1 MATEPVVKRII
12 GIDPGY
18 AITGYG
24 IIDKKGN
31 KLTAVDYGVI
41 ETKAGVDF
49 PLRLLAISDKL
60 RFILEQYKPDLMSV
74 EELFMG
80 HNHTTVIGTAQARG
94 AVLVEAARAGI
105 EVYEFTPG
113 QVKLAITGYG
123 KAEKKQVQIMTKS
136 ILGLK
141 EVPKPDDA
149 ADALALAIT
158 LANTGL
164 AFAGKA
170 VSGYQSGRY
179 GYSNRNEGF
188 V

>member
-1 MATEPVVKRII
+1 MTRESAKMRII

-24 IIDKKGN
+24 IIDKTGSKFEV
-31 KLTAVDYGVI
+31 VDYGAI

-49 PLRLLAISDKL
+49 PLRLLAINDKIKFL
-60 RFILEQYKPDLMSV
+60 LEQYKPDYMSI

-94 AVLVEAARAGI
+94 AVLVEAARAGV
-105 EVYEFTPG
+105 EVFEFTPG

-123 KAEKKQVQIMTKS
+123 KAEKKQVQLMTKS

-141 EVPKPDDA
+141 EVPKPDDT
-149 ADALALAIT
+149 ADALAAAICH
-158 LANTGL
+158 AHH
-164 AFAGKA
+164 AG
-170 VSGYQSGRY
+170 GRMP
-179 GYSNRNEGF
+179 RF

>member
-1 MATEPVVKRII
+1 MTKDPVRKRII

-24 IIDKKGN
+24 IVDKVGSKFEV
-31 KLTAVDYGVI
+31 VDYGVI

-49 PLRLLAISDKL
+49 PLRLLAINDKI
-60 RFILEQYKPDLMSV
+60 RFILEQYKPDLMSI

-94 AVLVEAARAGI
+94 AVLVEAARAGV

-123 KAEKKQVQIMTKS
+123 KAEKKQVQIMTIFLLQNYAK
-136 ILGLK
+136 I
-141 EVPKPDDA
+141 V
-149 ADALALAIT
+149 I
-158 LANTGL
+158 
-164 AFAGKA
+164 F
-170 VSGYQSGRY
+170 
-179 GYSNRNEGF
+179 GF
-188 V
+188 KTK

>member
-1 MATEPVVKRII
+1 MANEPVKKRII

-24 IIDKKGN
+24 IIDKCGN
-31 KLTAVDYGVI
+31 KLVAVDYGVI

-49 PLRLLAISDKL
+49 PLRLLTINDKI
-60 RFILEQYKPDLMSV
+60 RFLLEQYKPDFMSV

-94 AVLVEAARAGI
+94 AVLVEAARAGV

-123 KAEKKQVQIMTKS
+123 KAQKKQVQVMTKS

-170 VSGYQSGRY
+170 VSGYQYGRY
-179 GYSNRNEGF
+179 GYSKRNEGF

>member
-1 MATEPVVKRII
+1 
-12 GIDPGY
+12 
-18 AITGYG
+18 
-24 IIDKKGN
+24 
-31 KLTAVDYGVI
+31 
-41 ETKAGVDF
+41 
-49 PLRLLAISDKL
+49 
-60 RFILEQYKPDLMSV
+60 MSV

-94 AVLVEAARAGI
+94 AVLVEAARAGV

-123 KAEKKQVQIMTKS
+123 KAQKKQVQVMTKS

-170 VSGYQSGRY
+170 VSGYQYGRY
-179 GYSNRNEGF
+179 GYSKRNEGF

>member
-1 MATEPVVKRII
+1 M
-12 GIDPGY
+12 
-18 AITGYG
+18 
-24 IIDKKGN
+24 
-31 KLTAVDYGVI
+31 I

-49 PLRLLAISDKL
+49 PLRLLAINEKI
-60 RFILEQYKPDLMSV
+60 RFLLEQYKPDLMSI

-94 AVLVEAARAGI
+94 AVLVEAARAGV

-158 LANTGL
+158 LANTGTVY
-164 AFAGKA
+164 AGKA
-170 VSGYQSGRY
+170 VSGYQYGRY

>member
-1 MATEPVVKRII
+1 MANEPVKKRII

-24 IIDKKGN
+24 IIDKVGSRFEV
-31 KLTAVDYGVI
+31 VDYGVI
-41 ETKAGVDF
+41 ETKAKTDF
-49 PLRLLAISDKL
+49 PLRLLAINDKI
-60 RFILEQYKPDLMSV
+60 RFLLEQYKPDYMSV
-74 EELFMG
+74 EELCMG

-94 AVLVEAARAGI
+94 AVLVEAGRAGV
-105 EVYEFTPG
+105 EVFEFTPG

-123 KAEKKQVQIMTKS
+123 KAEKKQVQLMTKS

-141 EVPKPDDA
+141 EIPKPDDA

-170 VSGYQSGRY
+170 VAGYQYGRY
-179 GYSNRNEGF
+179 GYQKRNEGF
-188 V
+188 I